1 MRLARQCDHW
11 LWSVVRLF
19 PAYVRRRNHD
29 GLLGCQAEDENKIT
43 FGSTAPFYFSIGH
56 FACLFFL
63 EVAFMAYDI
72 LGEITRLRTDM
83 VSVCSDDSSCLVFSS
98 RTVGVVLFVGS

>member
-1 MRLARQCDHW
+1 M
-11 LWSVVRLF
+11 SVVRLF